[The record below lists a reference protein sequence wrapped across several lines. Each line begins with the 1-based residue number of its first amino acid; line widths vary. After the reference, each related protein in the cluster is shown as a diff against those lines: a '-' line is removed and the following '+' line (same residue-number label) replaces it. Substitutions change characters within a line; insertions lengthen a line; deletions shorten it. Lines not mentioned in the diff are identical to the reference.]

1 MSHGQLNPGIGTQGL
16 QQIMQLPILRR
27 SPRQF
32 DQVILKKLGILRICY
47 DKHQKPP
54 WSRFS
59 VALPLTYSRG
69 FIYSTV
75 KSDPRT
81 LFQPF
86 LGHELVSP
94 NDASFSLCCSVSVR
108 TTSRRFMP
116 ARTSIQGSNSDSS
129 RDEKIS
135 ASELMSPFR
144 STMMAGIFLR
154 IAFSMMAFPITV
166 LPVPVTPQ
174 IKTWVTRS

>member
-86 LGHELVSP
+86 LGHELDRGLKKGDETWIQNLPKIQRVS
-94 NDASFSLCCSVSVR
+94 
-108 TTSRRFMP
+108 
-116 ARTSIQGSNSDSS
+116 
-129 RDEKIS
+129 
-135 ASELMSPFR
+135 
-144 STMMAGIFLR
+144 
-154 IAFSMMAFPITV
+154 
-166 LPVPVTPQ
+166 
-174 IKTWVTRS
+174 

>member
-1 MSHGQLNPGIGTQGL
+1 MSHGQLNPGIGTEGL

-81 LFQPF
+81 LFQKFLFVIKGAVPF
-86 LGHELVSP
+86 QIGFMFMSLLIILASTILFMQIIIAKLPNVQGLSP
-94 NDASFSLCCSVSVR
+94 DV
-108 TTSRRFMP
+108 
-116 ARTSIQGSNSDSS
+116 
-129 RDEKIS
+129 
-135 ASELMSPFR
+135 
-144 STMMAGIFLR
+144 
-154 IAFSMMAFPITV
+154 
-166 LPVPVTPQ
+166 
-174 IKTWVTRS
+174 